1 MPVYKEENGTWRARF
16 YYIDHTGKR
25 RETQKRGFK
34 KKSEAQEYERE
45 FLRKAKYNVDM
56 TFESLVV
63 LYFEDLSTRLKENTL
78 ETKKYLME
86 LKIAPFFNKLK
97 LSEITPN
104 TIRAWQRKILQYTNE
119 KTGKKYSQ
127 TYIKTMNN
135 QLVAIFNYAVRFY
148 NLKENPCHKA
158 GSIGKKNADEMNIW
172 SIEEFKKFIS
182 SEKLVNPIAKIGFQT
197 LFWTGLRIGELLAL
211 TREDIDLEKKTLR
224 VNKSYQRLK
233 GRDII
238 TTPKTP
244 RSNRIIEISDN
255 LVNVL
260 ENYFEKLY
268 DLKKK
273 DRIFQCTKHLF
284 EHEIK
289 RIAKAENMESIRL
302 HDLRHSHASLLI
314 HLGVNP
320 VLISK
325 RLGHEKVETTLNTY
339 SHIYP
344 NANISMMNLLN
355 DISAKK

>member
-182 SEKLVNPIAKIGFQT
+182 SEKLINPIAKTGFQI

-273 DRIFQCTKHLF
+273 DRIFPCTKHLF

-289 RIAKAENMESIRL
+289 RIAKAENMEAIRL

-344 NANISMMNLLN
+344 NSNISMMNLLN
-355 DISAKK
+355 DISIKK

>member
-273 DRIFQCTKHLF
+273 DRIFQCTKYLF

>member
-45 FLRKAKYNVDM
+45 FLRKAQYNVDM

-104 TIRAWQRKILQYTNE
+104 TIRAWQRKILHYTNE
-119 KTGKKYSQ
+119 KTGEKYSQ
-127 TYIKTMNN
+127 TYIKSMNN

-172 SIEEFKKFIS
+172 SIEEFDKFIN
-182 SEKLVNPIAKIGFQT
+182 SEKLINPIAKTGFQI

-211 TREDIDLEKKTLR
+211 TREDIDFEKKTLR

-233 GRDII
+233 GRDVI

-273 DRIFQCTKHLF
+273 DRIFPCTKHLF

-289 RIAKAENMESIRL
+289 RIAKAENMEAIRL
-302 HDLRHSHASLLI
+302 HDLRHSHASLLM

>member
-1 MPVYKEENGTWRARF
+1 
-16 YYIDHTGKR
+16 
-25 RETQKRGFK
+25 
-34 KKSEAQEYERE
+34 
-45 FLRKAKYNVDM
+45 
-56 TFESLVV
+56 
-63 LYFEDLSTRLKENTL
+63 
-78 ETKKYLME
+78 ME

-182 SEKLVNPIAKIGFQT
+182 SEKLINPIAKTGFQT

-255 LVNVL
+255 LANVL

-273 DRIFQCTKHLF
+273 DRIFPCTKYLF

>member
-16 YYIDHTGKR
+16 YYTDHTGKK

-34 KKSEAQEYERE
+34 KKSDAQEYERE
-45 FLRKAKYNVDM
+45 FLRKAKYNLDM

-63 LYFEDLSTRLKENTL
+63 LYLEDLSTRLKENTL
-78 ETKKYLME
+78 ETKKYLMK
-86 LKIAPFFNKLK
+86 LKIAPFFNRLK

-104 TIRAWQRKILQYTNE
+104 TVRAWQREILQYTNE

-127 TYIKTMNN
+127 TYIKTINN

-158 GSIGKKNADEMNIW
+158 GSIGKKNAEEMNIW
-172 SIEEFKKFIS
+172 STEEFEKFIN
-182 SEKLVNPIAKIGFQT
+182 SEKLTNSIAKTGFQV

-211 TREDIDLEKKTLR
+211 TREDIDLENKTLR

-255 LVNVL
+255 LINIL
-260 ENYFEKLY
+260 ENYF
-268 DLKKK
+268 KKVYALGER
-273 DRIFQCTKHLF
+273 DRIFPCTKYLF
-284 EHEIK
+284 EYEIK
-289 RIAKAENMESIRL
+289 KISKYENMKAIRI
-302 HDLRHSHASLLI
+302 HDLRHSHVSL
-314 HLGVNP
+314 
-320 VLISK
+320 SK
-325 RLGHEKVETTLNTY
+325 GYFWDSLSDCLR
-339 SHIYP
+339 
-344 NANISMMNLLN
+344 
-355 DISAKK
+355 

>member
-45 FLRKAKYNVDM
+45 FLRKAQYNVDM

-182 SEKLVNPIAKIGFQT
+182 SEKLINPIARTDFQT

-224 VNKSYQRLK
+224 VNKSYQRIK

-273 DRIFQCTKHLF
+273 DRIFPCTKHLF

-344 NANISMMNLLN
+344 NANINMMNLLN

>member
-16 YYIDHTGKR
+16 YYIDHTSKR

-45 FLRKAKYNVDM
+45 FLRKAQYNVDM

-182 SEKLVNPIAKIGFQT
+182 SEKLINPIAKTGFQT

-255 LVNVL
+255 LANVL

-273 DRIFQCTKHLF
+273 DRIFPCTKYLF

>member
-45 FLRKAKYNVDM
+45 FLRKAQYNVDM

-172 SIEEFKKFIS
+172 STEEFGKFIN
-182 SEKLVNPIAKIGFQT
+182 SEKLVNPIAKTGFQI

-273 DRIFQCTKHLF
+273 DRIFQCTKYLF

>member
-45 FLRKAKYNVDM
+45 FLRKAQYNVDM
-56 TFESLVV
+56 TFESLVA

-182 SEKLVNPIAKIGFQT
+182 SEKLINPIARTDFQT

-224 VNKSYQRLK
+224 VNKSYQRIK

-273 DRIFQCTKHLF
+273 DRIFPCTKHLF

-344 NANISMMNLLN
+344 NANINMMNLLN

>member
-1 MPVYKEENGTWRARF
+1 MPVYKEDNGTWRARF

-45 FLRKAKYNVDM
+45 FLRKAQYNVDM

-172 SIEEFKKFIS
+172 STEEFGKFIN
-182 SEKLVNPIAKIGFQT
+182 SEKLVNPIAKTGFQI

-273 DRIFQCTKHLF
+273 DRIFQCTKYLF

>member
-45 FLRKAKYNVDM
+45 FLRKAQYNVDM

-119 KTGKKYSQ
+119 NTGKKYSQ

-182 SEKLVNPIAKIGFQT
+182 SEKLINPIAKTGFQI

-255 LVNVL
+255 LANVL

-273 DRIFQCTKHLF
+273 DRIFPCTKYLF

>member
-16 YYIDHTGKR
+16 YYIDHTSKR

-45 FLRKAKYNVDM
+45 FLRKAQYNVDM

-182 SEKLVNPIAKIGFQT
+182 SEKLVNPIAKTGFQT

-273 DRIFQCTKHLF
+273 DRIFPCTKHLF

-289 RIAKAENMESIRL
+289 RIAKAENMEAIRL

>member
-45 FLRKAKYNVDM
+45 FLRKAQYNVDM

-182 SEKLVNPIAKIGFQT
+182 SEKLINPIARTDFQT

-255 LVNVL
+255 LANVL

-273 DRIFQCTKHLF
+273 DRIFPCTKYLF

>member
-1 MPVYKEENGTWRARF
+1 MPVYKEDNGTWRARF

-34 KKSEAQEYERE
+34 KKNEAQEYERE

-104 TIRAWQRKILQYTNE
+104 TVRAWQRKVLQYTNE
-119 KTGKKYSQ
+119 KTGEKYSQ
-127 TYIKTMNN
+127 TYIKAMNN

-172 SIEEFKKFIS
+172 STEEFGKFIN
-182 SEKLVNPIAKIGFQT
+182 SEKLVNPIAKTGFQT

-211 TREDIDLEKKTLR
+211 TREDIDLEKKILR

-273 DRIFQCTKHLF
+273 DRIFPCTKYLF

>member
-16 YYIDHTGKR
+16 YYTDHTGKK

-34 KKSEAQEYERE
+34 KKSDAQEYERE
-45 FLRKAKYNVDM
+45 FLRKAKYNLDM

-63 LYFEDLSTRLKENTL
+63 LYLEDLSTRLKENTL
-78 ETKKYLME
+78 ETKKYLMK
-86 LKIAPFFNKLK
+86 LKIAPFFNRLK

-104 TIRAWQRKILQYTNE
+104 TVRAWQREILQYTNE

-127 TYIKTMNN
+127 TYIKTINN

-158 GSIGKKNADEMNIW
+158 GSIGKKNAEEMNIW
-172 SIEEFKKFIS
+172 STEEFEKFIN
-182 SEKLVNPIAKIGFQT
+182 SEKLTNSIAKTGFQV

-211 TREDIDLEKKTLR
+211 TREDIDLENKTLR

-255 LVNVL
+255 LINIL
-260 ENYFEKLY
+260 ENYF
-268 DLKKK
+268 KKVYALGER
-273 DRIFQCTKHLF
+273 DRIFPCTKYLF
-284 EHEIK
+284 EYEIK
-289 RIAKAENMESIRL
+289 KISKYENMKAIRI

-325 RLGHEKVETTLNTY
+325 RLGYEKVETTLNTY

-344 NANISMMNLLN
+344 NANVGMMNLLN
-355 DISAKK
+355 DISTKK

>member
-16 YYIDHTGKR
+16 YYIDYTGKR

-45 FLRKAKYNVDM
+45 FLRKAQYNVDM

-182 SEKLVNPIAKIGFQT
+182 SEKLINPIAKTGFQI

-273 DRIFQCTKHLF
+273 DRIFPCTKHLF

>member
-45 FLRKAKYNVDM
+45 FLRKAQYNVDM

-182 SEKLVNPIAKIGFQT
+182 SEKLINPIAKTGFQI

-255 LVNVL
+255 LANVL

-273 DRIFQCTKHLF
+273 DRIFPCTKYLF

>member
-45 FLRKAKYNVDM
+45 FLRKAQYNVDM

-182 SEKLVNPIAKIGFQT
+182 SEKLINPIAKTGFQI

-255 LVNVL
+255 LANVL

-273 DRIFQCTKHLF
+273 DRIFPCTKYLF

-355 DISAKK
+355 DSSAKK